1 MTLSQASDEYLIY
14 LDSVRSVSPNTLA
27 GYKNDLDRLCKF
39 LGKDSDITGFKK
51 NDFLFCVGELSREK
65 KSAAS
70 INRFIAALRGL
81 FTYCR
86 HMNYIS
92 TNVALEIKTVK
103 MPKKIPRFMT
113 TKEVDAI
120 CELPE
125 KKELLW
131 ETRDRAIFEML
142 YSSGCRVSELVNLK
156 FSDFKDGIK
165 SALVRGKGNKERY
178 VYFEKDAQKALE
190 IYLEDRKV
198 RFPSNKEEH
207 IFLNQGGTALT
218 TGGLQYILSRYSGPE
233 GTNHHVSPHAFRHT
247 FATTMLAN
255 GADVRVVQEL
265 LGHSSISTT
274 QRYTHVTTE
283 RLIDIY
289 NKAHPHGEK

>member
-1 MTLSQASDEYLIY
+1 LIY
-14 LDSVRSVSPNTLA
+14 LESVRSVSPNTVT
-27 GYKNDLDRLCKF
+27 GYKIDLGRLCGF
-39 LGKDSDITGFKK
+39 LGNDRDISGIKK
-51 NDFLFCVGELSREK
+51 NDFLFCVGELSKEK

-70 INRFIAALRGL
+70 INRFIAAVRGL

-86 HMNYIS
+86 RMNYIS
-92 TNVALEIKTVK
+92 TNTALELKTVK
-103 MPKKIPRFMT
+103 MPKRIPRFLT
-113 TKEVDAI
+113 GDEVDAI
-120 CELPE
+120 CALPE
-125 KKELLW
+125 KQELLW

-142 YSSGCRVSELVNLK
+142 YSSGCRVSELVSLK
-156 FSDFKDGIK
+156 FTDFKDGTR
-165 SALVRGKGNKERY
+165 SALIRGKGNKERY
-178 VYFEKDAQKALE
+178 VYFEEDARKALE
-190 IYLEDRKV
+190 AYLDDRKA
-198 RFPSNKEEH
+198 RFPSSTEKH
-207 IFLNQGGTALT
+207 IFLNQGGTALSAR
-218 TGGLQYILSRYSGPE
+218 GLQYILSRYSGPE

-289 NKAHPHGEK
+289 NKAHPHGKDNNE